1 MSAHVVSCCV
11 CNIPKFLYYRLCK
24 DTSTYLVPK
33 RLASIKDTLQLS
45 PCCLLAGFSFAYNA
59 RLYNLTYYPDFD
71 VGTWLSLVSIFG
83 GSFGVVAGGL
93 ISDAIVVKLGVHAR
107 LWLLSAFMVS
117 LFNFVFLNILEL
129 NEKVT
134 ALNKN
139 IFTDWFHHS
148 PGNRLIKKYWGQG
161 YATEAS
167 KAWLAHG
174 FNTMNL
180 STFVLIQQGI
190 LLKRSITLNK
200 KRIQLI

>member
-129 NEKVT
+129 NAKVT
-134 ALNKN
+134 AFNSNSFRMIVLL
-139 IFTDWFHHS
+139 S
-148 PGNRLIKKYWGQG
+148 QRLSSQ
-161 YATEAS
+161 
-167 KAWLAHG
+167 
-174 FNTMNL
+174 FQQNNL
-180 STFVLIQQGI
+180 
-190 LLKRSITLNK
+190 
-200 KRIQLI
+200 